1 MTSEDALKY
10 LICQRD
16 MGRIWVSAKD
26 AAEVLGCQSVSLTN
40 AANQKGTLGSLQY
53 FWAGTVL
60 KISTLSL
67 LRFVTGGYP
76 LREIFGEMEV
86 S

>member
-1 MTSEDALKY
+1 MNNEEALEY
-10 LICQRD
+10 LKSRRD
-16 MGRIWVSAKD
+16 EGRIWISASE
-26 AAEVLGCQSVSLTN
+26 AAAILGCQSASLTN

-60 KISTLSL
+60 KISVLSL
-67 LRFVTGGYP
+67 IRFISGGYP
-76 LREIFGEMEV
+76 LREVFAE

>member
-1 MTSEDALKY
+1 MSNEEALEY
-10 LICQRD
+10 LKSRRD
-16 MGRIWVSAKD
+16 EGRIWISASE
-26 AAEVLGCQSVSLTN
+26 AAAILGCQSASLTN

-60 KISTLSL
+60 KISVLSL
-67 LRFVTGGYP
+67 IRFISGGYP
-76 LREIFGEMEV
+76 LREVFAE